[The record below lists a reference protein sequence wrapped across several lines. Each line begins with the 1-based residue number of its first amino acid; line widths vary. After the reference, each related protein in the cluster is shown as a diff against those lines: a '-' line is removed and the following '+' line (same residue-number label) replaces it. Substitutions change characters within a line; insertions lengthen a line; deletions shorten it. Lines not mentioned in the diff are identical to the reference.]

1 VQFVARPANVEL
13 STKTKIF
20 CGCTTQFGG
29 DPNTHCCPIC
39 IGLPGTLPKLNRQVV
54 RYAVMAGLASSTW
67 VSKPATISYFII
79 CKPPY
84 SFTPKSEALNASG
97 TAVSY

>member
-1 VQFVARPANVEL
+1 MKYEMVAGFETHVEL

-54 RYAVMAGLASSTW
+54 RYAVMAGLATER
-67 VSKPATISYFII
+67 TIAILTSQRLIRFHSLI
-79 CKPPY
+79 CHC
-84 SFTPKSEALNASG
+84 A
-97 TAVSY
+97 

>member
-1 VQFVARPANVEL
+1 MKYEMVAGFETHVEL

-54 RYAVMAGLASSTW
+54 KSGAASHRSEIDRFILI
-67 VSKPATISYFII
+67 KRMIS
-79 CKPPY
+79 
-84 SFTPKSEALNASG
+84 
-97 TAVSY
+97 

>member
-1 VQFVARPANVEL
+1 MKYEMVAGFETHVEL

-54 RYAVMAGLASSTW
+54 RYAVMAGLQQTALFLKLQRWTER
-67 VSKPATISYFII
+67 TIAILTSQRLIRFHSLI
-79 CKPPY
+79 CHC
-84 SFTPKSEALNASG
+84 A
-97 TAVSY
+97 